1 MHAHLVRLGPS
12 SAGLQYLH
20 PPPSTDLFSYQ
31 FQFLSL
37 PKSSWAPSKA
47 LSSHPPSPLTASICN
62 SAFISLFSFD
72 LFMYAGAASHTDRL
86 LKQRLRQSGVLKNK
100 KSNPSLTNVAVKGSF
115 LLGASMSCQFTVKAV
130 LFIVV
135 NAPYLSDLNTWL
147 SASCV

>member
-1 MHAHLVRLGPS
+1 
-12 SAGLQYLH
+12 
-20 PPPSTDLFSYQ
+20 
-31 FQFLSL
+31 
-37 PKSSWAPSKA
+37 
-47 LSSHPPSPLTASICN
+47 
-62 SAFISLFSFD
+62 
-72 LFMYAGAASHTDRL
+72 MYAGAASHTDRL
-86 LKQRLRQSGVLKNK
+86 LKQRLRQSGVLK